1 MINLKNKFSPL
12 TLFLLK
18 AGGVYAA
25 WQLMYDL
32 VVLPNGRLDTW
43 LSITGVKLAS
53 AGLSFLGWEIE
64 TAGRFIACTGNRGV
78 EIQNGCNGMD
88 LLGLY
93 AGFIIAYSG
102 DMKKRLM
109 FIAGGI
115 GLIFIA
121 NVFRIAFF
129 ALSNLYFPQ
138 YWEPVHYYS
147 SYVFFYPIVLTL
159 WYLWTTVSDHSDIFS
174 GESFSSA

>member
-1 MINLKNKFSPL
+1 MINIKSRFSPL

-25 WQLMYDL
+25 WQLVYDF
-32 VVLPNGRLDTW
+32 VVLPDGRIDTW
-43 LSITGVKLAS
+43 LSITGVKLAA
-53 AGLSFLGWEIE
+53 AGLSFVGWEIE
-64 TAGRFIACTGNRGV
+64 TAGRFIACIGNRGV

-93 AGFIIAYSG
+93 AGFIIAYPG
-102 DMKKRLM
+102 DLKKRAVFM
-109 FIAGGI
+109 AGGI
-115 GLIFIA
+115 GLLFIT
-121 NVFRIAFF
+121 NVLRIAFF

-138 YWEPVHYYS
+138 YWDPVHYYS

-159 WYLWTTVSDHSDIFS
+159 WYLWTILSDHTDIFS
-174 GESFSSA
+174 GASLSSA

>member
-12 TLFLLK
+12 TIFLLK
-18 AGGVYAA
+18 AGGIYAV
-25 WQLMYDL
+25 WQLIYDL
-32 VVLPNGRLDTW
+32 VVLPDGRLDTW
-43 LSITGVKLAS
+43 LSITGVKLAA

-64 TAGRFIACTGNRGV
+64 TTGRFIACVGNRGV

-102 DMKKRLM
+102 NMKKRVM
-109 FIAGGI
+109 FIIGGI

-129 ALSNLYFPQ
+129 ALSNLYYPQ
-138 YWEPVHYYS
+138 YWDSVHNYS

-159 WYLWTTVSDHSDIFS
+159 WYLWTTVSDHTDIFS

>member
-1 MINLKNKFSPL
+1 MINIKSRFSPL

-25 WQLMYDL
+25 WQLVYDL
-32 VVLPNGRLDTW
+32 VVLPDGRVDTW
-43 LSITGVKLAS
+43 LSITGVKLAA
-53 AGLSFLGWEIE
+53 AGLSFVGWEIE
-64 TAGRFIACTGNRGV
+64 TAGRFIACAGNRGV
-78 EIQNGCNGMD
+78 EIQNGCNGME

-102 DMKKRLM
+102 DAKKRLM

-115 GLIFIA
+115 GMLFIA

-129 ALSNLYFPQ
+129 VLSNLYYPNFWDPIHH
-138 YWEPVHYYS
+138 WS

-159 WYLWTTVSDHSDIFS
+159 WYLWTTVSDRNDIFS
-174 GESFSSA
+174 GASLSSA

>member
-1 MINLKNKFSPL
+1 MINIKSRFSPL

-25 WQLMYDL
+25 WLLIYDF
-32 VVLPNGRLDTW
+32 VVLPDGRVDTW
-43 LSITGVKLAS
+43 LSITSVKLAA
-53 AGLSFLGWEIE
+53 AGLSFVGWEIE
-64 TAGRFIACTGNRGV
+64 TAGRFIACIGNRGV

-93 AGFIIAYSG
+93 AGFIIAYPG
-102 DMKKRLM
+102 DLKKRTVFM
-109 FIAGGI
+109 AGGI
-115 GLIFIA
+115 GLLFIT
-121 NVFRIAFF
+121 NVLRIAFF

-138 YWEPVHYYS
+138 YWDPVHYYS

-159 WYLWTTVSDHSDIFS
+159 WYLWTILSDHTDIFS
-174 GESFSSA
+174 GASLSSA

>member
-1 MINLKNKFSPL
+1 MINIKSRFSPL

-18 AGGVYAA
+18 AGGAYAVWLLVY
-25 WQLMYDL
+25 DF
-32 VVLPNGRLDTW
+32 VILPDQRLHTW
-43 LSITGVKLAS
+43 LSITGVKLAA
-53 AGLSFLGWEIE
+53 AGLSFVGWEIE
-64 TAGRFIACTGNRGV
+64 TAGRFIACTGNRGI

-102 DMKKRLM
+102 DAKKRLM

-115 GLIFIA
+115 GMLFIA

-138 YWEPVHYYS
+138 HWEPVHLYS
-147 SYVFFYPIVLTL
+147 SYIFFYPIVLTL
-159 WYLWTTVSDHSDIFS
+159 WYLWTTVSDHTDIFS
-174 GESFSSA
+174 GGSFSSA

>member
-1 MINLKNKFSPL
+1 MINIKSRFSPL

-25 WQLMYDL
+25 WLLIYDF
-32 VVLPNGRLDTW
+32 VVLPDGRVDTW
-43 LSITGVKLAS
+43 LSITGVKLAA
-53 AGLSFLGWEIE
+53 AGLSFVGWEIE
-64 TAGRFIACTGNRGV
+64 TAGRFIACIGNRGV

-93 AGFIIAYSG
+93 AGFIIAYPG
-102 DMKKRLM
+102 DLKKRAVFM
-109 FIAGGI
+109 AGGI
-115 GLIFIA
+115 GLLFIT
-121 NVFRIAFF
+121 NVLRIAFF

-138 YWEPVHYYS
+138 YWDPVHYYS

-159 WYLWTTVSDHSDIFS
+159 WYLWTILSDHTDIFS
-174 GESFSSA
+174 GASLSSA

>member
-1 MINLKNKFSPL
+1 MINIKSRFSPL

-25 WQLMYDL
+25 WQLVYDL
-32 VVLPNGRLDTW
+32 VVLPDGRVDTW
-43 LSITGVKLAS
+43 LSMTSVKLAA
-53 AGLSFLGWEIE
+53 AGLSFVGWEIE
-64 TAGRFIACTGNRGV
+64 TAGRFIACAGNRGV

-93 AGFIIAYSG
+93 AGFIIAYPG
-102 DMKKRLM
+102 VLKKRM
-109 FIAGGI
+109 AFIVGGI

-129 ALSNLYFPQ
+129 VLAILYYPNF
-138 YWEPVHYYS
+138 WDSIHHWS

-159 WYLWTTVSDHSDIFS
+159 WYLWTTVSDRNDIFS
-174 GESFSSA
+174 GASLSSA

>member
-1 MINLKNKFSPL
+1 MINIKSRFSPL

-25 WQLMYDL
+25 WQLIYDF
-32 VVLPNGRLDTW
+32 VVLPDGRVDTW
-43 LSITGVKLAS
+43 LSITSVKLAA
-53 AGLSFLGWEIE
+53 AGLSFVGWEIE
-64 TAGRFIACTGNRGV
+64 TAGRFIACVGNRGV

-93 AGFIIAYSG
+93 AGFIIAYPG
-102 DMKKRLM
+102 DLKKRAVFM
-109 FIAGGI
+109 AGGI
-115 GLIFIA
+115 GLLFIT
-121 NVFRIAFF
+121 NVLRIAFF

-138 YWEPVHYYS
+138 YWDPVHYYS

-159 WYLWTTVSDHSDIFS
+159 WYLWTILSDHTDIFS
-174 GESFSSA
+174 GASLSSA

>member
-12 TLFLLK
+12 TIFLLK

-25 WQLMYDL
+25 WQLIYDL
-32 VVLPNGRLDTW
+32 VVLPDGRLDTW
-43 LSITGVKLAS
+43 LSITGVKLAA

-64 TAGRFIACTGNRGV
+64 TTGRFIACVGNRGV

-102 DMKKRLM
+102 NMKKRVM
-109 FIAGGI
+109 FIIGGI

-129 ALSNLYFPQ
+129 ALSNLYYPQ
-138 YWEPVHYYS
+138 YWDPVHRYS
-147 SYVFFYPIVLTL
+147 SFVFFYPIVLTL
-159 WYLWTTVSDHSDIFS
+159 WYLWTTVSDHTDIFS
-174 GESFSSA
+174 GESFVSA

>member
-1 MINLKNKFSPL
+1 MINIKSRFPPL

-25 WQLMYDL
+25 WQLVYDF
-32 VVLPNGRLDTW
+32 VVLPDGRIDTW
-43 LSITGVKLAS
+43 LSITGVKLAA
-53 AGLSFLGWEIE
+53 AGLSFVGWEIE
-64 TAGRFIACTGNRGV
+64 TAGRFIACAGNRGV

-93 AGFIIAYSG
+93 AGFIIAYPG
-102 DMKKRLM
+102 VLKKRM
-109 FIAGGI
+109 AFIVGGI

-129 ALSNLYFPQ
+129 VLANLYYPNSWDPIHQ
-138 YWEPVHYYS
+138 WS

-159 WYLWTTVSDHSDIFS
+159 WYLWTTVSDRNDIFS
-174 GESFSSA
+174 GASLSSA

>member
-1 MINLKNKFSPL
+1 MINIKSRFSPL

-25 WQLMYDL
+25 WQLVYDF
-32 VVLPNGRLDTW
+32 VVLPDGRVDTW
-43 LSITGVKLAS
+43 LSITGVKLAA
-53 AGLSFLGWEIE
+53 AGLSFVGWEIE
-64 TAGRFIACTGNRGV
+64 TAGRFIACVGNRGV

-93 AGFIIAYSG
+93 AGFIIAYPG
-102 DMKKRLM
+102 DLKKRAVFM
-109 FIAGGI
+109 AGGI
-115 GLIFIA
+115 GLLFIT
-121 NVFRIAFF
+121 NVLRIAFF

-138 YWEPVHYYS
+138 YWDPVHYYS

-159 WYLWTTVSDHSDIFS
+159 WYLWTILSDHTDIFS
-174 GESFSSA
+174 GASLSSA

>member
-1 MINLKNKFSPL
+1 MINIKSRFSPL

-25 WQLMYDL
+25 WQLVYDL
-32 VVLPNGRLDTW
+32 VVLPDGRIDTW
-43 LSITGVKLAS
+43 LSITGVKLAA
-53 AGLSFLGWEIE
+53 AGLSFVGWEIE
-64 TAGRFIACTGNRGV
+64 TAGRFIACVGNRGV

-93 AGFIIAYSG
+93 AGFIIAYPG
-102 DMKKRLM
+102 DLKKRAVFM
-109 FIAGGI
+109 AGGI
-115 GLIFIA
+115 GLLFIT
-121 NVFRIAFF
+121 NVLRIAFF

-138 YWEPVHYYS
+138 YWDPVHYYS

-159 WYLWTTVSDHSDIFS
+159 WYLWTTLSDHTDIFS
-174 GESFSSA
+174 GASLSSA